1 METYHQ
7 KTETMET
14 TDGFRLP
21 KGNTLLLI
29 LKNLQEDVQERAATV
44 QSSIYSTLATNCSE
58 FSFTLLQS
66 VSSKCKEKTQLQ
78 KMLAVAAKLS
88 KKKGVFPF
96 GSPFL
101 NHGQNEGG
109 KLSSWVPCMQMSR

>member
-66 VSSKCKEKTQLQ
+66 VSSKCKVKTQLQ
-78 KMLAVAAKLS
+78 KLLAI
-88 KKKGVFPF
+88 
-96 GSPFL
+96 
-101 NHGQNEGG
+101 NYT
-109 KLSSWVPCMQMSR
+109 R